1 MPTPENRKKIEY
13 LSRYKKLGY
22 RIKQLEDE
30 RDMWLS
36 RVCKLSQHITDMPKA
51 KGGSNSNQMDH
62 YMEITETISQEIRD
76 IHKTRKEIAGI
87 INSIQDDILQTVMR
101 YRYLSGMGFEQIAEE
116 MHYSRKQICR
126 FHGKALFLIKDVPQ
140 CPIEKC

>member
-22 RIKQLEDE
+22 RIKQLENE
-30 RDMWLS
+30 RDVWFS
-36 RVCKLSQHITDMPKA
+36 RVCKLSQPISDMPKA
-51 KGGSNSNQMDH
+51 TGGSNSEQLDR
-62 YMEITETISQEIRD
+62 YLEIVEAISQELRD
-76 IHKTRKEIAGI
+76 IHKTRNEIADI
-87 INSIQDDILQTVMR
+87 INAIQDDTLQTVMR
-101 YRYLSGMGFEQIAEE
+101 YRYLSGMGFEQISEE

-126 FHGKALFLIKDVPQ
+126 FHGKALFLMKDVPQ

>member
-36 RVCKLSQHITDMPKA
+36 RVCKLSQHISDMPKA

-87 INSIQDDILQTVMR
+87 INSIQDDTLKNVMR
-101 YRYLSGMGFEQIAEE
+101 FRYLSGMTFEQIAVA
-116 MHYSRKQICR
+116 MDYSWRQVCRK
-126 FHGKALFLIKDVPQ
+126 HGEALEKIKMS
-140 CPIEKC
+140 